1 MKKIENINE
10 LCDKVRIT
18 VNNNLIILKISY

>member
-18 VNNNLIILKISY
+18 VNNNLIILKICY